1 MSFLLFLWQVVHD
14 PIRVTGKETD
24 HSFNGLPV
32 QYILLH
38 GIEITIQ
45 IKSVSQR
52 QCAFQIF

>member
-1 MSFLLFLWQVVHD
+1 MIPS
-14 PIRVTGKETD
+14 RVTGKETD